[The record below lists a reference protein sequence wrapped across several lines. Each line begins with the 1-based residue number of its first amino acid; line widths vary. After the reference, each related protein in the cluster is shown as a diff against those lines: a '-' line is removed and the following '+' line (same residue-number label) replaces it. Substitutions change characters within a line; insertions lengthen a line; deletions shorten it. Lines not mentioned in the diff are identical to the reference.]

1 MQNSH
6 CLLGLVLIL
15 IFQMKALAGR
25 IRESVGIGP
34 AVGYEDEA
42 GELVLASWPSN
53 LLDNGTET
61 VLDEMKLIENEK
73 DQFVEV
79 LDDAKQV
86 DLLHHGFTSFS
97 SYRSMI
103 GLPQLW

>member
-1 MQNSH
+1 
-6 CLLGLVLIL
+6 
-15 IFQMKALAGR
+15 MKAMAGR

-34 AVGYEDEA
+34 VFGDEDEA
-42 GELVLASWPSN
+42 GENILAPWPSN
-53 LLDNGTET
+53 VLDNDKET
-61 VLDEMKLIENEK
+61 VLDEMKLIEKEK

-86 DLLHHGFTSFS
+86 DLLHNGFTSFS

>member
-1 MQNSH
+1 
-6 CLLGLVLIL
+6 
-15 IFQMKALAGR
+15 MKAMAGR

-34 AVGYEDEA
+34 AVGDEDEA

-53 LLDNGTET
+53 VLDNGNGK
-61 VLDEMKLIENEK
+61 VLDGMQSIENEK

-86 DLLHHGFTSFS
+86 DLLHNGFTSFS

>member
-1 MQNSH
+1 
-6 CLLGLVLIL
+6 
-15 IFQMKALAGR
+15 MKAMAGR

-34 AVGYEDEA
+34 AVGDEDEA

>member
-1 MQNSH
+1 
-6 CLLGLVLIL
+6 
-15 IFQMKALAGR
+15 MKAMAGR

-34 AVGYEDEA
+34 AFGDEDEA
-42 GELVLASWPSN
+42 SQVVLVSWPSN
-53 LLDNGTET
+53 ILDNGKET
-61 VLDEMKLIENEK
+61 ILDEVKLIENEK

-86 DLLHHGFTSFS
+86 DLLHNGFTSFS

>member
-1 MQNSH
+1 
-6 CLLGLVLIL
+6 
-15 IFQMKALAGR
+15 MKATAGR

-34 AVGYEDEA
+34 AVGDEDEA

-53 LLDNGTET
+53 VLDNDEET
-61 VLDEMKLIENEK
+61 VSNEMKLIKTAK

-86 DLLHHGFTSFS
+86 DLLHNGFTSFS

>member
-1 MQNSH
+1 
-6 CLLGLVLIL
+6 
-15 IFQMKALAGR
+15 MKAMAGR

-34 AVGYEDEA
+34 AVGDEDEP
-42 GELVLASWPSN
+42 GELVLAPWPSN
-53 LLDNGTET
+53 ILDNDKGT
-61 VLDEMKLIENEK
+61 VVDEMKLIEKEK
-73 DQFVEV
+73 YQFVEV

-86 DLLHHGFTSFS
+86 DLLHNGFTSFS